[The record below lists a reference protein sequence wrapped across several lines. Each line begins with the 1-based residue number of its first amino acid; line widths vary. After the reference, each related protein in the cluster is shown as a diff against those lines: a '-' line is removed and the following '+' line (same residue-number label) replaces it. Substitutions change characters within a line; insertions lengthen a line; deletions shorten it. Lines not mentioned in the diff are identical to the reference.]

1 MSLPLISAGIALAAA
16 PAVQPSGASQTTW
29 IGGALCLLL
38 WIGYGWT
45 LRQSGDKMRSR
56 LRRMS
61 RGRKV
66 FLGSGGLILGLVF
79 LIGGMALL
87 AGLGGADANGIKWWA
102 WPIILI
108 FGGAFVHTQVLGAAA
123 LTTLMLE
130 PPESSRPR
138 AGSDEKEPN
147 LAQSETAPASSA
159 SEPTEPAP

>member
-1 MSLPLISAGIALAAA
+1 
-16 PAVQPSGASQTTW
+16 
-29 IGGALCLLL
+29 
-38 WIGYGWT
+38 
-45 LRQSGDKMRSR
+45 
-56 LRRMS
+56 MS

-66 FLGSGGLILGLVF
+66 FLGSGGLILGLIF

-130 PPESSRPR
+130 PPESLRQK
-138 AGSDEKEPN
+138 AASDQKEPQP
-147 LAQSETAPASSA
+147 AQSETAPASSA